1 MGRRLS
7 SIDESATSGLCVTV
21 RRIDSRS
28 DNSRSIVS
36 ASKRSVRYSTN
47 PVIPLA
53 ASEQLHGQVE
63 LRQLVGDLEEGEADA
78 WNQGRLNLVR
88 PWTRKLT
95 WNSGIRARSDAG
107 WMAVTSGPNGRS
119 RCA

>member
-1 MGRRLS
+1 MTALRLTSLIPRGFASGDSTAGVSVGGDIGSSFAVGRRLS

-53 ASEQLHGQVE
+53 ASE
-63 LRQLVGDLEEGEADA
+63 
-78 WNQGRLNLVR
+78 
-88 PWTRKLT
+88 
-95 WNSGIRARSDAG
+95 NSMARSNFASWLETLRKVRLTPG
-107 WMAVTSGPNGRS
+107 TKVA
-119 RCA
+119 